1 MWALFVYSLNLNGP
15 GQLNSIS
22 ADGKEVLR
30 ASRGAEA
37 KHAIIYAHLIPTLP
51 VLNTRHLPTLAWIG
65 KLTAKI

>member
-1 MWALFVYSLNLNGP
+1 MWALFVYLADLNGP
-15 GQLNSIS
+15 GLLNSIS

-37 KHAIIYAHLIPTLP
+37 KHAIYAHLIPTLP
-51 VLNTRHLPTLAWIG
+51 VLNTRHLPTVAGIG